1 MNEFDKL
8 IYQYRFIVGGVLIAV
23 ILTGSGLLVWEKI
36 VQSRQSKNEAMEL
49 LEKENEALRQE
60 LSGQAKVVAGS
71 EASVVQGESDKI
83 NINTAALTDLDK
95 IPSVGPVIA
104 QRIIDYR
111 NENGAFKT
119 IEDLKKVKGIGEKTF
134 EKISGSITAGE

>member
-1 MNEFDKL
+1 
-8 IYQYRFIVGGVLIAV
+8 
-23 ILTGSGLLVWEKI
+23 
-36 VQSRQSKNEAMEL
+36 MEL